1 MYKRL
6 IPAAAALMLAGCG
19 LADVGAAGASAGT
32 SAVEQAKQA
41 KEIEARAQ
49 QRVDAAVK
57 QAEEQ
62 RKAAEDTAQ

>member
-19 LADVGAAGASAGT
+19 LADVGAAGASPGT

>member
-6 IPAAAALMLAGCG
+6 ISAAAALMLAGCG